1 MTNSSFHLEVSSTKA
16 VCAIGETVG
25 RQNIADRAVPVLSCE
40 GACIRGEIARLAANA
55 LAQAPGYRRACHGE
69 LFAVPR
75 SAMAQWVHQADR
87 VVVIDGCHL
96 HCHGRIVEHLVPADR
111 LRSFD
116 AQAHHRR
123 YCDIFAA
130 DDVPPAERQ
139 AVADDVARW
148 VGGELSSSATPTSAA
163 AASSRCGCTP

>member
-1 MTNSSFHLEVSSTKA
+1 MSKSTFSLEVSSTAA

-25 RQNIADRAVPVLSCE
+25 RQNAADRAIPVLSCE

-55 LAQAPGYRRACHGE
+55 LAQSPGYRRACHGE

-75 SAMAQWVHQADR
+75 SAMAKWVQQADQ

-96 HCHGRIVEHLVPADR
+96 RCHGRIVEHLVPADR

-123 YCDIFAA
+123 YCDVFAA
-130 DDVPPAERQ
+130 DDVPAPERQ

-148 VGGELSSSATPTSAA
+148 VHGQLGSPATATSAA
-163 AASSRCGCTP
+163 AASSRCGCPR